1 MRIALLHSF
10 YASAASSGE
19 NVVVLAQ
26 MEALAAAGH
35 DVVLIGRE
43 TDREQAHLSAYPV
56 RAAWRTVTSRGP
68 DPAPLLRR
76 FAPDVVHV
84 HNTVPNIGLQ
94 WLPGWEGP
102 VVHTLHNYRPLCAN
116 GLLFRDGRFCS
127 DCPDGKPWAA
137 VQHGCYR
144 DSRLYSLPIA
154 TRNARGLG
162 ANQLIERSDALVVLS
177 EAERQIYL
185 EYGVPS
191 PRLRLVPNG
200 VSEVH
205 RGPTVV
211 PDKPRWLAVGRLR
224 AEKGFDVLLR
234 AWPPGEP
241 LDIIGD
247 GPQREELQALAPPG
261 VRMLGAMPA
270 DQVRAM
276 MSGYSALMFP
286 GLAIE
291 SALPLVVSE
300 ALEAS
305 LPVVFG
311 TGHRQAGDLVADG
324 VARTARW
331 ASTPEDPHGVEAAL
345 EWVRRGGQDLRDAAR
360 GWYEAHLTVPGWIA
374 RLEGVYRSVEWSPPM

>member
-1 MRIALLHSF
+1 MRIALIHSF
-10 YASAASSGE
+10 YSAAASSGE

-35 DVVLIGRE
+35 EVVLIGRE
-43 TDREQAHLSAYPV
+43 TDREQAHLSAYPL
-56 RAAWRTVTSRGP
+56 RAAWRTITSRGP

-94 WLPGWEGP
+94 WLTGWEGP

-177 EAERQIYL
+177 EAERQIFL
-185 EYGVPS
+185 DYGVPS
-191 PRLRLVPNG
+191 QRLRLVPNG
-200 VSEVH
+200 VSQVH
-205 RGPTVV
+205 QGPTVV

-234 AWPPGEP
+234 SWPAGEQ

-247 GPQREELQALAPPG
+247 GPQHEELLALAPPG

-270 DQVRAM
+270 DEVRLI
-276 MSGYSALMFP
+276 MSEYSGLIFP

-291 SALPLVVSE
+291 SALPLVVGE

-311 TGHRQAGDLVADG
+311 TGHRQAAELVAAG
-324 VARTARW
+324 VARTAQW
-331 ASTPEDPHGVEAAL
+331 SAPKESPQGIDAAL
-345 EWVRRGGQDLRDAAR
+345 TWVREGGQGLRNDAR
-360 GWYEAHLTVPGWIA
+360 TWYEEQLTVRDWIK
-374 RLEGVYRSVEWSPPM
+374 RLEGLYHSLETSFSK